1 MHLSAKLIN
10 LDYDIYRE
18 TESITSEKAVN
29 LKMMLSSVCPH
40 YVILQ
45 MTVNTSIE

>member
-10 LDYDIYRE
+10 LDYDTYRE

-29 LKMMLSSVCPH
+29 LRKNDAFVSLSSLRNTANDCKH
-40 YVILQ
+40 
-45 MTVNTSIE
+45 VN